1 MHGEA
6 ILTVLLVDD
15 NSQISSFI
23 RTALENCRFNCIEAG
38 EGQLRQTTSRL
49 SGRGLT

>member
-23 RTALENCRFNCIEAG
+23 RTALEDCRFNCIEAE
-38 EGQLRQTTSRL
+38 EGDEAVYQTEASSL
-49 SGRGLT
+49 S